1 MAGNAAQYDRLC
13 TARLPSLGGRKTER
27 RQLGRIDRLTSAGL
41 DLGGL
46 DTTFGFLLH
55 AAWRDA
61 LRTFGDHFAET
72 GITPLT
78 YSILLLLHRN
88 PGCAPGDLSEVMG
101 VTSNNMTRLL
111 DELIARKLVER
122 SVRATDRRA
131 RTLRLTAEGETMI
144 AELRA
149 RHRRYEA
156 AVNDRI
162 GAERIE
168 RLCEILRHFD

>member
-1 MAGNAAQYDRLC
+1 MAGNDPQYGRLC
-13 TARLPSLGGRKTER
+13 AARLPSLARGKDGDAA
-27 RQLGRIDRLTSAGL
+27 LGRTDRLKTAGL

-61 LRTFGDHFAET
+61 LRTFGDHFADT

-78 YSILLLLHRN
+78 YSILLLLDRN

-149 RHRRYEA
+149 RHARYEA
-156 AVNDRI
+156 AFNARI